1 MPINN
6 TLEPV
11 NLPMD
16 LKFGEEPMTNYI
28 NNLESLN
35 VEVIDAPTREQAQK
49 IAWHMTK
56 ATWADAPSATNFE
69 YASPEEASLNLQDV
83 LNFRALPTPM
93 ECLGFTFKI
102 SGIDVQTVTHLIR
115 HRAGS
120 FAAQCTGDRD
130 LRHDNVLV
138 PESIQNCDRDG
149 DDFYYRY
156 IKLAMEAKNLYSDM
170 VDSKIVSMMDA
181 RVILP
186 KCMETFYIARFNLKD
201 LIGFIKQRQDVQIQ
215 PEVDNILATRIARAV
230 CEAIPE
236 VATCL
241 DFDKPDMHYVRTF
254 RVELPDGSFTSRGT
268 NLYQPE
274 PKNDLF
280 LYHENDSIYQC
291 RREEINGRK
300 LNSEKI
306 FTQMW
311 NEDVS
316 VIDNIRD
323 LLTKENEQQG
333 ES

>member
-6 TLEPV
+6 SLKPV
-11 NLPMD
+11 TLPMD
-16 LKFGEEPMTNYI
+16 LKFGQDPVTNYI

-35 VEVIDAPTREQAQK
+35 VEVIDAPSREQAQK

-56 ATWADAPSATNFE
+56 ATWADSPSETSFDKAT
-69 YASPEEASLNLQDV
+69 PKEASLNLQDV

-102 SGIDVQTVTHLIR
+102 SGIDTQTVTHLIR

-130 LRHDNVLV
+130 LRNDNVLV
-138 PESIQNCDRDG
+138 PESVENS
-149 DDFYYRY
+149 DFHQRF
-156 IKLAMEAKNLYSDM
+156 IEVAAAAKQLYSDM
-170 VDSKIVSMMDA
+170 VDSRVVSLMDA

-186 KCMETFYIARFNLKD
+186 KALETFYVARFNLKD
-201 LIGFIKQRQDVQIQ
+201 LIGFIRQRQDVQIQ

-236 VATCL
+236 VTTCL
-241 DFDKPDMHYVRTF
+241 DFNKPDMHYVRTF

-268 NLYQPE
+268 NLYHPE

-280 LYHENDSIYQC
+280 EFNENDSIYQC
-291 RREEINGRK
+291 RREEINGNK
-300 LNSEKI
+300 SGQEKV
-306 FTQMW
+306 FTRMW
-311 NEDVS
+311 NEDVAAINLIKAS
-316 VIDNIRD
+316 
-323 LLTKENEQQG
+323 L
-333 ES
+333 

>member
-6 TLEPV
+6 DLSPV
-11 NLPMD
+11 TLPMQ
-16 LKFGEEPMTNYI
+16 LKFDQVPVTNYI

-56 ATWADAPSATNFE
+56 ATWADSPSETSFENAT
-69 YASPEEASLNLQDV
+69 PEEASINLQDV

-102 SGIDVQTVTHLIR
+102 SGIDTQTVTHLIR

-130 LRHDNVLV
+130 LRNDNVLV
-138 PESIQNCDRDG
+138 PESVENS
-149 DDFYYRY
+149 DFHHRF
-156 IKLAMEAKNLYSDM
+156 MEVAAAAKQLYSDM
-170 VDSKIVSMMDA
+170 VDSRVVSLMDA

-186 KCMETFYIARFNLKD
+186 KALETFYIARFNLKD
-201 LIGFIKQRQDVQIQ
+201 LIGFIRQRQDVQIQ

-236 VATCL
+236 VTTCL
-241 DFDKPDMHYVRTF
+241 DFNKPDMHYVRTF

-268 NLYQPE
+268 NLYHPE

-280 LYHENDSIYQC
+280 EFNENDSIYQC
-291 RREEINGRK
+291 RREEINGNK
-300 LNSEKI
+300 SGEEKV
-306 FTQMW
+306 FTRMW
-311 NEDVS
+311 NEDVAA
-316 VIDNIRD
+316 INKI
-323 LLTKENEQQG
+323 KE
-333 ES
+333 SM

>member
-6 TLEPV
+6 KLTPV
-11 NLPMD
+11 TLPMD
-16 LKFGEEPMTNYI
+16 LKFGEAPMTNYI
-28 NNLESLN
+28 NNLEALN
-35 VEVIDAPTREQAQK
+35 IEVIDAPTREQAQK

-56 ATWADAPSATNFE
+56 ATWADRPSETSFENAT
-69 YASPEEASLNLQDV
+69 PEEASINLQDV

-102 SGIDVQTVTHLIR
+102 SGIDTQTVTHLIR

-130 LRHDNVLV
+130 LRNDNALV
-138 PESIQNCDRDG
+138 PESIENCTEN
-149 DDFYYRY
+149 DDFYFRY
-156 IKLAMEAKNLYSDM
+156 ISLVAQAKQLYSDM

-186 KCMETFYIARFNLKD
+186 KCMETFYISRFNLKD

-215 PEVDNILATRIARAV
+215 PEVDNILATRIARIV
-230 CEAIPE
+230 CESIPE

-241 DFDKPDMHYVRTF
+241 DFNKPDMHYVRTF
-254 RVELPDGSFTSRGT
+254 RVEMPDGSFTSRGT

-280 LYHENDSIYQC
+280 EYHESDSIYQC
-291 RREEINGRK
+291 RREELNGRCSGK
-300 LNSEKI
+300 EKV
-306 FTQMW
+306 FTRMW
-311 NEDVS
+311 NEDVAAVNAIKAS
-316 VIDNIRD
+316 F
-323 LLTKENEQQG
+323 
-333 ES
+333 

>member
-6 TLEPV
+6 SLKPV
-11 NLPMD
+11 TLPMD
-16 LKFGEEPMTNYI
+16 LKFGQEPVTNYI

-56 ATWADAPSATNFE
+56 ATWADSPSETSFDKAT
-69 YASPEEASLNLQDV
+69 PEEASINLQDV

-102 SGIDVQTVTHLIR
+102 SGIDTQTVTHLIR

-130 LRHDNVLV
+130 LRNDNVLV
-138 PESIQNCDRDG
+138 PESIENS
-149 DDFYYRY
+149 DFHHRF
-156 IKLAMEAKNLYSDM
+156 IEVAAAAKQLYSDM
-170 VDSKIVSMMDA
+170 VDSRVVSLMDA

-186 KCMETFYIARFNLKD
+186 KALETFYIARFNLKD
-201 LIGFIKQRQDVQIQ
+201 LIGFIRQRQDVQIQ

-236 VATCL
+236 VTTCL
-241 DFDKPDMHYVRTF
+241 DFNKPDMHYVRTF

-268 NLYQPE
+268 NLYHPE

-280 LYHENDSIYQC
+280 EFNENDAIYQC
-291 RREEINGRK
+291 RREEINGNK
-300 LNSEKI
+300 SGHEKV
-306 FTQMW
+306 FTRMW
-311 NEDVS
+311 NEDVAAINS
-316 VIDNIRD
+316 IKTS
-323 LLTKENEQQG
+323 L
-333 ES
+333 

>member
-6 TLEPV
+6 TLKPV
-11 NLPMD
+11 TLPMD
-16 LKFGEEPMTNYI
+16 LKFGQAPVTNYI

-56 ATWADAPSATNFE
+56 ATWADSPSETSFDKAT
-69 YASPEEASLNLQDV
+69 PEEASINLQDV

-102 SGIDVQTVTHLIR
+102 SGIDTQTVTHLIR

-130 LRHDNVLV
+130 LRNDNVLV
-138 PESIQNCDRDG
+138 PESVENS
-149 DDFYYRY
+149 DFHHRF
-156 IKLAMEAKNLYSDM
+156 MEVAAAAKQLYSDM
-170 VDSKIVSMMDA
+170 VDSRVVSLMDA

-186 KCMETFYIARFNLKD
+186 KALETFYIARFNLKD
-201 LIGFIKQRQDVQIQ
+201 SIGFIKQRQDVQIQ

-241 DFDKPDMHYVRTF
+241 DFNKPDMHYVRTF
-254 RVELPDGSFTSRGT
+254 RVELPDGTFTSRGT
-268 NLYQPE
+268 NLYHPE

-280 LYHENDSIYQC
+280 EYNENDSIYQC
-291 RREEINGRK
+291 RREEINGNK
-300 LNSEKI
+300 SGEEKV
-306 FTQMW
+306 FTRMW
-311 NEDVS
+311 NEDVAAINTIKTS
-316 VIDNIRD
+316 
-323 LLTKENEQQG
+323 L
-333 ES
+333 

>member
-6 TLEPV
+6 DLSPV

-16 LKFGEEPMTNYI
+16 LKFGQEPITNYI

-56 ATWADAPSATNFE
+56 ATWADSPDETSFE
-69 YASPEEASLNLQDV
+69 NSSPEEASINLQDV

-130 LRHDNVLV
+130 LRHDNSLV
-138 PESIQNCDRDG
+138 PESIENCRKDG
-149 DDFYYRY
+149 DDFYFRY
-156 IKLAMEAKNLYSDM
+156 LEIVKQAKTLYSDM
-170 VDSKIVSMMDA
+170 VDSKKVSMMDA

-186 KCMETFYIARFNLKD
+186 KCMETFYVARFNLKD

-215 PEVDNILATRIARAV
+215 PEVDNILATRIALAV
-230 CEAIPE
+230 CKAIPE

-241 DFDKPDMHYVRTF
+241 DFNKPDMHYVRTF
-254 RVELPDGSFTSRGT
+254 RVELPDGTFTSRGT

-280 LYHENDSIYQC
+280 DYNENDSIYQC
-291 RREEINGRK
+291 RREELNGNK
-300 LNSEKI
+300 SGEEKI
-306 FTQMW
+306 FTRMW
-311 NEDVS
+311 NEDVAS
-316 VIDNIRD
+316 INTI
-323 LLTKENEQQG
+323 KSQF
-333 ES
+333 

>member
-1 MPINN
+1 LPINN
-6 TLEPV
+6 NLQQVT
-11 NLPMD
+11 LPMD
-16 LKFGEEPMTNYI
+16 LKFGQDPVTNYI

-56 ATWADAPSATNFE
+56 ATWADSPSETSFDKAT
-69 YASPEEASLNLQDV
+69 PEEASINLQDV

-102 SGIDVQTVTHLIR
+102 SGIDTQTVTHLIR

-130 LRHDNVLV
+130 LRNDNVLV
-138 PESIQNCDRDG
+138 PESVENSDFHDR
-149 DDFYYRY
+149 F
-156 IKLAMEAKNLYSDM
+156 IEVAAAAKQLYSDM
-170 VDSKIVSMMDA
+170 VDSRVVSLMDA

-186 KCMETFYIARFNLKD
+186 KALETFYIARFNLKD
-201 LIGFIKQRQDVQIQ
+201 LIGFIRQRQDVQIQ

-236 VATCL
+236 VTTCL
-241 DFDKPDMHYVRTF
+241 DFNKPDMHYIRTF

-268 NLYQPE
+268 NLYHPE

-280 LYHENDSIYQC
+280 EFNENDSIYQC
-291 RREEINGRK
+291 RREEINGNK
-300 LNSEKI
+300 SGEEKV
-306 FTQMW
+306 FTRMW
-311 NEDVS
+311 NEDVAAINAIKAS
-316 VIDNIRD
+316 
-323 LLTKENEQQG
+323 L
-333 ES
+333 

>member
-6 TLEPV
+6 DLVPV
-11 NLPMD
+11 DLPMD
-16 LKFGEEPMTNYI
+16 LKFDQPQITNFI

-35 VEVIDAPTREQAQK
+35 IELVDGPTREQAQK

-56 ATWADAPSATNFE
+56 ATWADTPSETSFDKAT
-69 YASPEEASLNLQDV
+69 PEEASINLQDV

-102 SGIDVQTVTHLIR
+102 SGIDTQTVTHLIR

-130 LRHDNVLV
+130 LRNDNVLV
-138 PESIQNCDRDG
+138 PESVENSDFHDR
-149 DDFYYRY
+149 F
-156 IKLAMEAKNLYSDM
+156 IEVAAAAKQLYADM
-170 VDSKIVSMMDA
+170 VDSRVVSLMDA

-186 KCMETFYIARFNLKD
+186 KALETFYIARFNLKD
-201 LIGFIKQRQDVQIQ
+201 LIGFIRQRQDVQIQ

-236 VATCL
+236 VTTCL
-241 DFDKPDMHYVRTF
+241 DFNKPDMHYVRTF

-268 NLYQPE
+268 NLYHPE

-280 LYHENDSIYQC
+280 EFNENDSIYQC
-291 RREEINGRK
+291 RREQINGNK
-300 LNSEKI
+300 SGQEKV
-306 FTQMW
+306 FTRMW
-311 NEDVS
+311 NEDIAAINAIKS
-316 VIDNIRD
+316 S
-323 LLTKENEQQG
+323 L
-333 ES
+333 

>member
-6 TLEPV
+6 ELQPV
-11 NLPMD
+11 LLPMD
-16 LKFGEEPMTNYI
+16 LKFGEGPVTNYI

-35 VEVIDAPTREQAQK
+35 VEVIDSPTREQAQK

-56 ATWADAPSATNFE
+56 ATWADTPSETNFE
-69 YASPEEASLNLQDV
+69 NASPEEASLNLQDV

-130 LRHDNVLV
+130 LRNDNALV
-138 PESIQNCDRDG
+138 PESIENCRSGDRD
-149 DDFYYRY
+149 FYFRY
-156 IKLAMEAKNLYSDM
+156 IQLIMEAKQLYSDM
-170 VDSKIVSMMDA
+170 VDSKKVSMMDA

-241 DFDKPDMHYVRTF
+241 DFNKPDMHYVRTF
-254 RVELPDGSFTSRGT
+254 RVEQPDGTFTSRGT
-268 NLYQPE
+268 NLYHPE

-280 LYHENDSIYQC
+280 EFNENDSIYQC
-291 RREEINGRK
+291 RREDLNGNK
-300 LNSEKI
+300 SGEEKI
-306 FTQMW
+306 FTRMW
-311 NEDVS
+311 NDDV
-316 VIDNIRD
+316 VAINLI
-323 LLTKENEQQG
+323 KEQF
-333 ES
+333 

>member
-6 TLEPV
+6 DLTPI

-16 LKFGEEPMTNYI
+16 LKFNQEVRTKFI
-28 NNLESLN
+28 NNLESLK
-35 VEVIDAPTREQAQK
+35 IDLVDGPTREQAQK

-56 ATWADAPSATNFE
+56 ATWADRPNVTDFE
-69 YASPEEASLNLQDV
+69 GADPKEASINLQDV

-93 ECLGFTFKI
+93 ECLGFTFRI
-102 SGIDVQTVTHLIR
+102 SGIDTQTVTHLIR

-130 LRHDNVLV
+130 LRFDNALV
-138 PESIQNCDRDG
+138 PEAIENSTYYDRFKQIVSD
-149 DDFYYRY
+149 
-156 IKLAMEAKNLYSDM
+156 AKQLYADM
-170 VDSKIVSMMDA
+170 SDSKCISMMDA

-215 PEVDNILATRIARAV
+215 PEVDNIIATRIAKIV
-230 CEAIPE
+230 CEQIPE

-241 DFDKPDMHYVRTF
+241 NFEKPDMHYVRTF
-254 RVELPDGSFTSRGT
+254 RVKLSDGTYTSRGT

-280 LYHENDSIYQC
+280 EYHENDSIYQC
-291 RREEINGRK
+291 RREELNGDIPTNEVKNFTVMWHDDIASINAIK
-300 LNSEKI
+300 ETL
-306 FTQMW
+306 
-311 NEDVS
+311 DV
-316 VIDNIRD
+316 
-323 LLTKENEQQG
+323 
-333 ES
+333 